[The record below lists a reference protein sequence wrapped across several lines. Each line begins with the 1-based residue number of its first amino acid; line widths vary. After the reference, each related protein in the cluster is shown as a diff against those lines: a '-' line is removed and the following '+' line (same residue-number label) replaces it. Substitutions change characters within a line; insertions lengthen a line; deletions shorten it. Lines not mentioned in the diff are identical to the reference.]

1 MERGRSPVKSTYWL
15 TAMTTGKNSQ
25 GTDQLN
31 PAQTAKLWV
40 LGFEVVYNA
49 AIETQ
54 PQNTNSHKD
63 ILEKNT

>member
-1 MERGRSPVKSTYWL
+1 
-15 TAMTTGKNSQ
+15 MTIGKNSQ

-31 PAQTAKLWV
+31 PAQTAKSWV
-40 LGFEVVYNA
+40 NKDACCFKTLGFGVVYNA
-49 AIETQ
+49 AIQTQ